1 MPEKFFLFLSIIV
14 CLIVVHP
21 EISQANSNFEGK
33 KQEIDRL
40 YDKIANEIDKK
51 HTEAFAETQ
60 KAFKDFIACEINN
73 LFLLSDSYVVQGKS
87 VNIYDHIINSYMDMR
102 IDELDSVL
110 KKDVKWASSAKSA
123 NADNVVYM
131 TNYLNYRTAYDW
143 PEVYRP
149 EFRKSKSQWTIFF
162 DKEMEFYDK
171 FHEGNTEKI
180 ELCRL
185 ALQVKRLETLTL
197 EYKGVG
203 KFRREKEE

>member
-1 MPEKFFLFLSIIV
+1 MYPGAL
-14 CLIVVHP
+14 
-21 EISQANSNFEGK
+21 QANNGFKEK
-33 KQEIDRL
+33 KQEIDKL
-40 YDKIANEIDKK
+40 YDEIVSIIDKK
-51 HTEAFAETQ
+51 HTEAFIETQ
-60 KAFKDFIACEINN
+60 KAYNDFIACEINN
-73 LFLLSDSYVVQGKS
+73 LFLLSDNYVVQGKS

-102 IDELDSVL
+102 IDELASVL
-110 KKDVKWASSAKSA
+110 KKDAEWASFAKNA

-149 EFRKSKSQWTIFF
+149 EFRKSKSQWTVFF
-162 DKEMEFYDK
+162 DKEMEFYGK
-171 FHEGNTEKI
+171 FHEGNEEKI

-185 ALQVKRLETLTL
+185 ALQIKRLEALTL